1 MADDKNNLPA
11 DEIAEIKSA
20 AMQMAPANN
29 QLDTLYQRYEEIYFM
44 TAADSKQRITN
55 VDEKDVKTT
64 ISPNGR
70 NAVTGMKRLL
80 DTSEIQI
87 QIKERGEKSQYSD
100 AIEKGL
106 LHILQQSGMFRRA
119 RIEKDLNL
127 SAVLY
132 GPAVLAAESVD
143 DLITQQKKQ
152 GKPMFVKRL
161 EKIRKYTPFLLRA
174 VNARQSFS
182 RWGEF
187 GMIGHLRKYDL
198 TGDVVG
204 ERWGIPNLNRT
215 MKYKVWDW
223 LDLENRVAWIEGQE
237 TPLTAKKHLM
247 PSMNIVARF
256 AGGSS
261 LFDESERQ
269 MQSFLYAHVK
279 GEWDRREN
287 LFWTYLFTALFM
299 QGLPG
304 PLLIVDPESVNNQ
317 KLEIDFTGGVRKI
330 FAKAQTADFPVIDGD
345 VLRIKELMDATHGES
360 TIFKQTLGQNIA
372 GSTFSGL
379 AMLSSAGQLPLE
391 DPKEAITMVF
401 RDMFEHILCRI
412 KEEGIENELIPAN
425 NIPEEYEIEVT
436 LAPKLPQD
444 NLRNAQVAMSL
455 GDLVS
460 DEWKHENLLQI
471 GDSKAM
477 MKQVM
482 RERLFKTMVQAISQD
497 PNTMQQMLQRVMG
510 TPPPAQVGGGEQPP
524 PQPGQP
530 SPEDMAMMEQGQ
542 GQPTPEQMAMM
553 QQGGGMEQMPQTG
566 PMIPPAERM

>member
-1 MADDKNNLPA
+1 MAKDTTLPQDKV
-11 DEIAEIKSA
+11 DEIKAA
-20 AMQMAPANN
+20 AMQIAPANN
-29 QLDTLYQRYEEIYFM
+29 NLDTLYQRYEEIYFM
-44 TAADSKQRITN
+44 TAADQRQRITN

-80 DTSEIQI
+80 DTAEVHVE
-87 QIKERGEKSQYSD
+87 IKERGEKSQYSD

-132 GPAVLAAESVD
+132 GPVILAAESVD
-143 DLITQQKKQ
+143 DLITTQKT
-152 GKPMFVKRL
+152 PMYKKRL
-161 EKIRKYTPFLLRA
+161 ERIGKYTPFLFRA
-174 VNARQSFS
+174 INARQSSS

-187 GMIGHLRKYDL
+187 GMMTHVRKYDL
-198 TGDVVG
+198 TGDAVQ
-204 ERWGIPNLNRT
+204 ERWGIPNLSKL
-215 MKYKVWDW
+215 MKYKIWDYI
-223 LDLENRVAWIEGQE
+223 DLEDRVAWIEGGQ
-237 TPLTAKKHLM
+237 TLIAKPHLM
-247 PSMNIVARF
+247 PSMNIVTRF
-256 AGGSS
+256 AGGTS

-304 PLLIVDPESVNNQ
+304 PLIMIDQESTPNG
-317 KLEIDFTGGVRKI
+317 KAEINFTGGVRTMFGKGQAI
-330 FAKAQTADFPVIDGD
+330 DFPIVDSD
-345 VLRIKELMDATHGES
+345 VLRIKELMDATHAES
-360 TIFKQTLGQNIA
+360 TIYKQTLGQNIS

-391 DPKEAITMVF
+391 DPKEALTMVY
-401 RDMFEHILCRI
+401 RDAFEHILCRI
-412 KEEGIENELIPAN
+412 KEEGIENDLIPAG
-425 NIPEEYEIEVT
+425 NIPDEYEIVVT

-444 NLRNAQVAMSL
+444 NLRNAQIASGL

-460 DEWKHENLLQI
+460 DEWKREHLLQI

-477 MKQVM
+477 TRQVM
-482 RERLFKTMVQAISQD
+482 REQILKTMVGAMTQD
-497 PNTMQQMLQRVMG
+497 QNVMGPIIQRVLGQIMG
-510 TPPPAQVGGGEQPP
+510 PQQPAQVGPGQQPP
-524 PQPGQP
+524 PQPTPEEMAMQGQEQP
-530 SPEDMAMMEQGQ
+530 S
-542 GQPTPEQMAMM
+542 PEQMAMM
-553 QQGGGMEQMPQTG
+553 QAGGGMEAMPQTA
-566 PMIPPAERM
+566 PMIPPQERM